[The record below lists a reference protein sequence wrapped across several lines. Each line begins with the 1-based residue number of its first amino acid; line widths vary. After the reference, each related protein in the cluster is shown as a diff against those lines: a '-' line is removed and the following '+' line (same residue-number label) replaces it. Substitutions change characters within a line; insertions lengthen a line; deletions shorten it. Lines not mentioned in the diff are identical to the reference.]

1 MLRTRAAFPGQD
13 NTLSAA
19 ELTSFAANPLNFLL
33 DERERELAGEENRWW
48 VLARMG
54 VDVFLARIRAYNAAA
69 GRNIQAFHF
78 LRPIPQ
84 TQIDR
89 TEGGKDAFPQ
99 NPGY

>member
-1 MLRTRAAFPGQD
+1 
-13 NTLSAA
+13 
-19 ELTSFAANPLNFLL
+19 
-33 DERERELAGEENRWW
+33 
-48 VLARMG
+48 VLARQG
-54 VDVFLARIRAYNAAA
+54 TQVFLARIKAYNSGAAP
-69 GRNIQAFHF
+69 NVKDFHI

>member
-1 MLRTRAAFPGQD
+1 M
-13 NTLSAA
+13 
-19 ELTSFAANPLNFLL
+19 
-33 DERERELAGEENRWW
+33 
-48 VLARMG
+48 
-54 VDVFLARIRAYNAAA
+54 FLARIKAYNPTA
-69 GRNIQAFHF
+69 GAVQTFHL